1 VRNETAWPPFRLDN
15 GCMKPKRS
23 NKELSNA
30 TRASVIIEMAKPRVA
45 KSARITELKLDPTR
59 IPERPSISIPGTVDK
74 IIPSSDPSGLEKA
87 QISFDDTPNRD
98 RAIRIENTLTDE
110 CGSQVSL
117 KKGAHVKVT
126 VTGKDS
132 SRHS

>member
-1 VRNETAWPPFRLDN
+1 
-15 GCMKPKRS
+15 MKHKRGK
-23 NKELSNA
+23 KELSNA
-30 TRASVIIEMAKPRVA
+30 TRASVIIEMAKPRMA

-59 IPERPSISIPGTVDK
+59 IHERPSISIPGTVDK

-98 RAIRIENTLTDE
+98 GAVRIENTLTDE
-110 CGSQVSL
+110 SGCEVRL

-126 VTGKDS
+126 ITRKDPG
-132 SRHS
+132 RHS

>member
-1 VRNETAWPPFRLDN
+1 
-15 GCMKPKRS
+15 MKHKQGE
-23 NKELSNA
+23 KEISNA
-30 TRASVIIEMAKPRVA
+30 TRASVIHEMAKPRMT
-45 KSARITELKLDPTR
+45 KSARMTELNLDTTR
-59 IPERPSISIPGTVDK
+59 IPEQPSISIPGTVDK